1 MEAAAKGGGD
11 AMTLDELLAL
21 LPDNAT
27 GQISAANMRTI
38 VTELYNDANP
48 PYVNVVNQGPAAL
61 VANAAWTVVP
71 GTAPYAFTLAE
82 AQDVEFVVSLNIDTM
97 AANNQV
103 QVGLD
108 LTGATVSAVG
118 SKPEQVLWVGGKQPV
133 QATLEVTFIQRL
145 NAGTTSLLLKY
156 TAQANATL
164 TAMAAIAAV
173 ISNQ

>member
-1 MEAAAKGGGD
+1 VN
-11 AMTLDELLAL
+11 LDQLLAL

-27 GQISAANMRTI
+27 GAISAADMRTI

-48 PYVNVVNQGPAAL
+48 PYVNQINQGPAAL
-61 VANAAWTVVP
+61 VANAAYTVVP
-71 GTAPYAFTLAE
+71 GTAPYAFTLTE
-82 AQDVEFVVSLNIDTM
+82 PQDVQFVISLNIDTT

-108 LTGATVSAVG
+108 LTGATVVAVG
-118 SKPEQVLWVGGKQPV
+118 SKPEQVLWAGSKQSI
-133 QATLEVTFIQRL
+133 QATMEVTFIQHL
-145 NAGTTSLLLKY
+145 NAGTTNLQLKY

-164 TAMAAIAAV
+164 TAMAAIASV